1 MRFKLKRCV
10 VALVFI
16 ACIPFVMHMM
26 DILKFKARKP
36 RRPKVELHLAPPTN
50 TGTCDKSKCNPT
62 KDGMLNVHIVAHSH
76 DDVGWKKTMDQ
87 YYSGQGGGN
96 AESFYH
102 GGECTRCIL
111 DNAIREL
118 IGNPSRRFIFVE
130 MAFLSAWFNEQTE
143 DMKRQVKALINERR
157 LELIIGGW
165 SMSDSATTYYDDVI
179 DQHTHGFQWIE
190 KEFGECAMPKSGW
203 HVDQFGHSREHS
215 SIFAQFGFDGL
226 FLGRIDFQDQDRR
239 TKTANMETIWRTSPD
254 SLGDKTSLFTS
265 VLYDG
270 YFSPERFRWEGW
282 GPGMLSARNSE
293 NYVNAFIDIAV
304 ERARAYKTKHV
315 LIPFGGD
322 FAFNTAAGWFDG
334 IDNLIKYVNAKQDTG
349 SKVNVLYST
358 PTCYINSVNKEA
370 ATFETMSTD
379 FFPYSTIPNT
389 FWTGFFTSRPGL
401 KRHVKTASS
410 LLQTCKQMAALAQL
424 QHTKANV
431 DKLKSAVGVL
441 QHHDAIT
448 GTEMQHVTDD
458 YNKMLSDGEVACQ
471 SVIDDAYRALSTPPG
486 VAPKQEFCHLLNIS
500 SCPITETAKTF
511 SVNLFNPLGWP
522 VTHFVRLPIPGGTY
536 TVVGDG
542 KEIRAETVP
551 LPPST
556 SGIPERGQST
566 AKAELVFGA
575 DVPPLGFASYK
586 VKKESSSD
594 DIPLLQDNTRDDIV
608 IENEFLSLTVD
619 AESGLTKTLTNLVTK
634 TKIEFEQSYRYYL
647 SSEGQQ
653 RDPNDRTGGFLGSHK
668 RASGA
673 YAFVPKEGQGPV
685 RLNGRDSKGVN
696 VKTFKGLNALEIH
709 QEFSSWVTQVIR
721 LYDGAPYLEMEWTIG
736 PIPDDDR
743 QSKELISNFVTD
755 LQTEGIVY
763 TDSNGR
769 EMIQRRLDKRETW
782 NLTVTSPISGNYYPV
797 TGRIALQDQGTKAQ
811 LTVLTDRCQGGAS
824 IKDGEMELL
833 VHRRTF
839 KDDDLGVQEPLNE
852 KGVDGR
858 GLIARGKHYVFLNT
872 IERAGQDFRPLGLQ
886 FHHPPTTSFSAS
898 QQGLTD
904 SLHTQWFG
912 LSAPLPSNVHLLTLD
927 QVPGKVNKL
936 LLRLEHI
943 FEKRELAE
951 SDQIV
956 ELDLEDLFSKLK
968 ITGVRELTLGAN
980 HDVSS
985 VSRLRWKT
993 ADGSL
998 TPSQV
1003 GSSEGQYKH
1012 EAPYTITLQPM
1023 EIRTFHIDVIQKNSQ
1038 TGT

>member
-1 MRFKLKRCV
+1 MRFKLKRF
-10 VALVFI
+10 ALILAFF
-16 ACIPFVMHMM
+16 ACISFIIHIM
-26 DILKFKARKP
+26 DLLKFKPRS
-36 RRPKVELHLAPPTN
+36 RRPKIELHLDPPSN

-62 KDGMLNVHIVAHSH
+62 MDGMLNVHIVAHSH

-87 YYSGQGGGN
+87 YYTGQGGGN

-102 GGECTRCIL
+102 GGECTKCIL
-111 DNAIREL
+111 DNAVREL
-118 IGNPSRRFIFVE
+118 IGNPLRRFIFVE
-130 MAFLSAWFNEQTE
+130 MAFLSVWYNEQTE
-143 DMKRQVKALINERR
+143 DMKKQVKRLIDERR

-179 DQHTHGFQWIE
+179 DQHTYGFQWIQ
-190 KEFGECAMPKSGW
+190 KELGECAMPKSGW

-226 FLGRIDFQDQDRR
+226 FLGRIDFQDQERR
-239 TKTANMETIWRTSPD
+239 TKTSNMETLWRTSPD
-254 SLGDKTSLFTS
+254 NLGDKTSLFTS

-304 ERARAYKTKHV
+304 ERAKAYKTKHV

-334 IDNLIKYVNAKQDTG
+334 IDNLIKYVNAKQATG

-358 PTCYINSVNKEA
+358 PTCYINSVNREA
-370 ATFETMSTD
+370 VTLETMSTD

-401 KRHVKTASS
+401 KRHVKVASS
-410 LLQTCKQMAALAQL
+410 LLQTCKEMAVLAQL
-424 QHTKANV
+424 EHAKTNV

-458 YNKMLSDGEVACQ
+458 YNKMLSEGELACQ
-471 SVIDDAYRALSTPPG
+471 SVIDEAYRILLPQAA
-486 VAPKQEFCHLLNIS
+486 APKQEFCPLLNIS
-500 SCPITETAKTF
+500 FCPETETPKTF
-511 SVNLFNPLGWP
+511 FVNLFNPLGWP

-536 TVVGDG
+536 KVIGEG
-542 KEIRAETVP
+542 KVTAETVP
-551 LPPST
+551 LSSST
-556 SGIPERGQST
+556 AAIPERSHSK
-566 AKAELVFGA
+566 AKAELVFRA

-586 VKKESSSD
+586 VSKETSSND
-594 DIPLLQDNTRDDIV
+594 VPPLQDNTRDDIV
-608 IENEFLSLTVD
+608 IENEFLLLTVD
-619 AESGLTKTLTNLVTK
+619 AESGLTKTLTNKVTQI
-634 TKIEFEQSYRYYL
+634 KIEFEQSYRYYL

-685 RLNGRDSKGVN
+685 RLNGRDAKGVN
-696 VKTFKGLNALEIH
+696 VKTFKGVNALEIH
-709 QEFSSWVTQVIR
+709 QEFSSWMTQVIR
-721 LYDGAPYLEMEWTIG
+721 LYDGAPYLELEWTVG
-736 PIPDDDR
+736 PLPDENR
-743 QSKELISNFVTD
+743 ETKEVISHFTTD
-755 LQTEGIVY
+755 LQTRGVVY

-797 TGRIALQDQGTKAQ
+797 TGRIALQDQDKQAQ

-824 IKDGEMELL
+824 IKDGEIELL

-858 GLIARGKHYVFLNT
+858 GLIIRGKHYVFLNT
-872 IERAGQDFRPLGLQ
+872 IEKTAQDFRPLGLQ
-886 FHHPPTTSFSAS
+886 FHHPPTVSFSAP
-898 QQGLTD
+898 QQDVTD
-904 SLHTQWFG
+904 SLHTQWSG

-936 LLRLEHI
+936 LLRLENI
-943 FEKRELAE
+943 FERRELAE
-951 SDQIV
+951 SERIA
-956 ELDLEDLFSKLK
+956 ELDLEDLFSKFRV
-968 ITGVRELTLGAN
+968 TGVRELTLGAN
-980 HDVSS
+980 HNVSS
-985 VSRLRWKT
+985 VRRLRWKKP
-993 ADGSL
+993 DGSL

-1003 GSSEGQYKH
+1003 GSTEGRYKH
-1012 EAPYTITLQPM
+1012 EAPFTITLTPM
-1023 EIRTFHIDVIQKNSQ
+1023 EIRTFHIDIIQKNYQS
-1038 TGT
+1038 GT